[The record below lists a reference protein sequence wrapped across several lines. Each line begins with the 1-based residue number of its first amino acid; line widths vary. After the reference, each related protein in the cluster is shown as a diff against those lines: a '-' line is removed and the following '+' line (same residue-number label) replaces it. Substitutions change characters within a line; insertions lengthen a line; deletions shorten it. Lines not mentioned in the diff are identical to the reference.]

1 MGTRQRPNRH
11 AVGGDP
17 LHRDRVD
24 PGVCILAAGY
34 ANPATQTQALERRV
48 TVVLEVSCQ
57 RSDNQKVLW
66 QNLYLSRYETF
77 RASDDSY
84 QNQRNK
90 EEAIK
95 KIYAIKQRQADKPL
109 PVIVA
114 DLETAEKL
122 VIFDDK
128 IRQLVAQHWPG
139 PLTVVLPFKLFGQKK
154 HFLETL
160 GLRISSNIFC
170 LALSKIFA
178 NPIVST
184 SANISGQKAIY
195 NVEQIK
201 EQFSRCNVKPD
212 LLINAGNL
220 PLTLPS
226 TIIKSENGKIKILR
240 QGKIICLVK

>member
-1 MGTRQRPNRH
+1 MQEVFLRDNNLEGTAAQ
-11 AVGGDP
+11 AAEVLTQGGVIVYP
-17 LHRDRVD
+17 
-24 PGVCILAAGY
+24 
-34 ANPATQTQALERRV
+34 T
-48 TVVLEVSCQ
+48 
-57 RSDNQKVLW
+57 
-66 QNLYLSRYETF
+66 ETAYGLGADYF
-77 RASDDSY
+77 
-84 QNQRNK
+84 N

-240 QGKIICLVK
+240 QGKIIYPVK